1 MRSMRMQKDNVR
13 QRNFDGCDARDIRC
27 EVASAKLFFPNGY
40 IESFGAREMGPLAR
54 RVCR

>member
-27 EVASAKLFFPNGY
+27 EVASAKLFFSNGY
-40 IESFGAREMGPLAR
+40 IKNFGAREVGGCPR